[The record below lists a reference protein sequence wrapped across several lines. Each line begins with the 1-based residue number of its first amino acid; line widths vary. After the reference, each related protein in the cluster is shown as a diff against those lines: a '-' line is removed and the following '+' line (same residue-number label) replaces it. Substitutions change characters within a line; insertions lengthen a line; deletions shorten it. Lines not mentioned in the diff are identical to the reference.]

1 MIHKK
6 SALETAKMVSF
17 SILTPLV
24 IWAVFSAFSPMV
36 IGIAL
41 AVAVL
46 AYAVHGFYK
55 FQVSLHELTEKK

>member
-6 SALETAKMVSF
+6 AALETAKMVSF
-17 SILTPLV
+17 SVLTPLV
-24 IWAVFSAFSPMV
+24 LWAVFSAFSPIA
-36 IGIAL
+36 IGL
-41 AVAVL
+41 TFAVAVL